1 MEMKGV
7 KAIIF
12 DSGRT
17 LNVPRTGHWFIT
29 PNFFNIIE
37 NSNFT
42 YTEEKL
48 DEAMGK
54 AFDHINKILLVE
66 TEEDE
71 FSMFKEFYK

>member
-1 MEMKGV
+1 MFMIKFMGEFMMEMKGI

-17 LNVPRTGHWFIT
+17 LNVPRTGQWFIT

-42 YTEEKL
+42 CTEE
-48 DEAMGK
+48 
-54 AFDHINKILLVE
+54 N
-66 TEEDE
+66 
-71 FSMFKEFYK
+71 

>member
-1 MEMKGV
+1 MIKFMGEFMMEMKGI

-17 LNVPRTGHWFIT
+17 LNVPRTGQWFIT

-42 YTEEKL
+42 CTEE
-48 DEAMGK
+48 
-54 AFDHINKILLVE
+54 N
-66 TEEDE
+66 
-71 FSMFKEFYK
+71 